1 MKVSLYLIN
10 TLVGTYVFICFQSI
24 HSQFSQFNFMLGISV
39 WFMLCTSSVDITVGI
54 SYFSRSVFPIL
65 HAPYIQGKLFVGIQ
79 KYICVSHL
87 QSFELCSLSTMQL

>member
-1 MKVSLYLIN
+1 MV
-10 TLVGTYVFICFQSI
+10 
-24 HSQFSQFNFMLGISV
+24 GISV
-39 WFMLCTSSVDITVGI
+39 WLMLCTSQISRSVLLFRNTLRI

-79 KYICVSHL
+79 KYFRVSHL